1 MNETKRTLRERKFI
15 KSYINNNGN
24 ATEAYLTINSKA
36 NKNTA
41 GVLGNRMLRKVKI
54 DINFILN
61 QVGLNDVYLMNKLK
75 EGLESESLSIRVRYL
90 DMVLKLKNSYP
101 VEKEKQDENDVK
113 VIFVGEKEKP
123 EDDIKNKLIAKINKI
138 AERNKEQEA
147 NKKL

>member
-15 KSYINNNGN
+15 ESYLNNNGN
-24 ATEAYLTINSKA
+24 ATKAYLTINSKV

-54 DINFILN
+54 NINFILN
-61 QVGLNDVYLMNKLK
+61 QVGLNDVYLSGKLK
-75 EGLESESLSIRVRYL
+75 EGLESENLSIRVRYL

-138 AERNKEQEA
+138 AERNKEQES
-147 NKKL
+147 K

>member
-15 KSYINNNGN
+15 ESYINNNGN
-24 ATEAYLTINSKA
+24 ATKAYLTINSKV

-54 DINFILN
+54 NINFILN
-61 QVGLNDVYLMNKLK
+61 QVGLNDVYLSGKLK
-75 EGLESESLSIRVRYL
+75 EGLESENLSIRVRYL

-138 AERNKEQEA
+138 AERNKEQES
-147 NKKL
+147 K

>member
-15 KSYINNNGN
+15 ESYIDNNGN
-24 ATEAYLTINSKA
+24 ATKAYLTINSKV

-54 DINFILN
+54 NINFILN
-61 QVGLNDVYLMNKLK
+61 QVGLNDVYLSGKLK
-75 EGLESESLSIRVRYL
+75 EGLESENLSIRVRYL
-90 DMVLKLKNSYP
+90 DMVLKLKNKYP

-138 AERNKEQEA
+138 AERNKEQES
-147 NKKL
+147 K

>member
-15 KSYINNNGN
+15 EAYISNGGNGTKAYLAINN
-24 ATEAYLTINSKA
+24 KA

-54 DINFILN
+54 NINFILN
-61 QVGLNDVYLMNKLK
+61 QVGLNDVYLSGKLK
-75 EGLESESLSIRVRYL
+75 EGLESENLSIRVRYL

-138 AERNKEQEA
+138 AERNKEQES
-147 NKKL
+147 K

>member
-15 KSYINNNGN
+15 KSYIDNNGN

-101 VEKEKQDENDVK
+101 VEKEKQDDHK
-113 VIFVGEKEKP
+113 VIFLGTEEKP

>member
-15 KSYINNNGN
+15 ESYLNNNGN
-24 ATEAYLTINSKA
+24 ATKAYLTINSKV

-54 DINFILN
+54 NINFILN
-61 QVGLNDVYLMNKLK
+61 QVGLNDVYLSGKLK
-75 EGLESESLSIRVRYL
+75 EGLESENLSIRVRYL
-90 DMVLKLKNSYP
+90 DMVLKLKNKYP
-101 VEKEKQDENDVK
+101 VEKEKQDDHK
-113 VIFVGEKEKP
+113 VIFLGTEEKP

>member
-15 KSYINNNGN
+15 ESYIDNNGN
-24 ATEAYLTINSKA
+24 ATKAYLTINSKV

-54 DINFILN
+54 NINFILN
-61 QVGLNDVYLMNKLK
+61 QVGLNDVYLSGKLK
-75 EGLESESLSIRVRYL
+75 EGLESENLSIRVRYL
-90 DMVLKLKNSYP
+90 DMVLKLKNKYP
-101 VEKEKQDENDVK
+101 VEKEKQDDHK
-113 VIFVGEKEKP
+113 VIFLGTEEKP

>member
-54 DINFILN
+54 NINFILN
-61 QVGLNDVYLMNKLK
+61 QVGLNDVYLSGKLK
-75 EGLESESLSIRVRYL
+75 EGLESENLSIRVRYL
-90 DMVLKLKNSYP
+90 DMVLKLKNKYP
-101 VEKEKQDENDVK
+101 VEKEKQDENRK
-113 VIFVGEKEKP
+113 VIFLGTKEKP
-123 EDDIKNKLIAKINKI
+123 ENDIKNKLIAKINKI
-138 AERNKEQEA
+138 TERNGDQES
-147 NKKL
+147 K